1 MVRLHAA
8 DDGHVA
14 RVRIPGGRLSP
25 AQLVALASLASS
37 AGDGHLYLTSRG
49 NVQLRGLA
57 PGCGQEVADA
67 LYAAG
72 LLPSL
77 THDRVRNV
85 VASPLGGLNGHGAT
99 DDVLLEFDE
108 ALRDDDGLVAL
119 SGRFL
124 FGIDNGTGDIVALDP
139 DVAVVL
145 ESQDVA
151 RLAIGGALTA
161 VTAPVDLAADLLI
174 GAAHRFLALRDEHA
188 PNAWRVKE
196 LPAEALAELAP
207 GRPGPQLS
215 SPGNTPSAR
224 FPSQESADHGGK
236 HDACTVSQSD
246 GQDDVGQGCLTQPYG
261 GGLGPVWAD
270 FARRGLV
277 AGVPLGSAPA
287 EAWHAIAELIPDTP
301 QALRLTPW
309 RSVVLI
315 DPAANAEE
323 ILHEHGF
330 LLDDADP
337 LAQVTACIGK
347 PGCGK
352 ALADVRADAP
362 ALAAAHPGVRL
373 HVSGCDRRC
382 GHPTG
387 PHLSAVADASAPD
400 GYTLEQH

>member
-1 MVRLHAA
+1 MRLHSA

-14 RVRIPGGRLSP
+14 RVRIPGGRLKP
-25 AQLVALASLASS
+25 AQLVALAALAAS

-49 NVQLRGLA
+49 NVQLRGLGSA
-57 PGCGQEVADA
+57 CGQEVADA

-85 VASPLGGLNGHGAT
+85 VASPLGGLNGHSAT
-99 DDVLLEFDE
+99 DDVLQELDE
-108 ALRDDDGLVAL
+108 ALLDDDGLVAL

-124 FGIDNGTGDIVALDP
+124 FGVDNGTGDILALEP

-145 ESQDVA
+145 EAPDVA
-151 RLAIGGALTA
+151 RLAIGGSLTS
-161 VTAPVDLAADLLI
+161 VTAPVDLAPDLLI
-174 GAAHRFLALRDEHA
+174 GAAHRFLVLRDEHA

-196 LPAEALAELAP
+196 LPASALAELAP
-207 GRPGPQLS
+207 GRPGPVLAS
-215 SPGNTPSAR
+215 GNATGAR
-224 FPSQESADHGGK
+224 FPTPESADQGGK
-236 HDACTVSQSD
+236 HDSCTVSHD
-246 GQDDVGQGCLTQPYG
+246 EAHDHIGQGCLTHPYG

-270 FARRGLV
+270 FTLRALV

-287 EAWHAIAELIPDTP
+287 EAWRAIAALVTP
-301 QALRLTPW
+301 HSTAAITITPW

-315 DPAANAEE
+315 DPAPGAEDV
-323 ILHEHGF
+323 LREHGF

-337 LAQVTACIGK
+337 LAQVTACIGM

-362 ALAAAHPGVRL
+362 GLAASHPGVRL

-382 GHPTG
+382 GHPTSS
-387 PHLSAVADASAPD
+387 HLSAVADPASPD

>member
-1 MVRLHAA
+1 MRLHEAA
-8 DDGHVA
+8 DGFVA

-25 AQLVALASLASS
+25 AQLVALAALASA

-49 NVQLRGLA
+49 NVQLRGLGS
-57 PGCGQEVADA
+57 GCGQDVADA

-108 ALRDDDGLVAL
+108 ALLDDDGLVAL

-124 FGIDNGTGDIVALDP
+124 FGLDNGSGDILTLEP

-145 ESQDVA
+145 EARDLA
-151 RLAIGGALTA
+151 RLAIGGSLTS
-161 VTAPVDLAADLLI
+161 VTAPVDLAPDLLI
-174 GAAHRFLALRDEHA
+174 GAAHRFLALRAEHA

-207 GRPGPQLS
+207 GRPGPVLAA
-215 SPGNTPSAR
+215 GNAAGAR
-224 FPSQESADHGGK
+224 FPTPVAADGAGK
-236 HDACTVSQSD
+236 PDPCTVSQD
-246 GQDDVGQGCLTQPYG
+246 EAQDYIAQGSLTQPYG

-287 EAWHAIAELIPDTP
+287 DAWRAIAGVVSTSSPTSI
-301 QALRLTPW
+301 RITPW

-315 DPAANAEE
+315 DPAPGAEE
-323 ILHEHGF
+323 VLREHGF

-337 LAQVTACIGK
+337 LALVTACIGQ

-352 ALADVRADAP
+352 ALADVRADASG
-362 ALAAAHPGVRL
+362 LAAAHPGVRL